1 MGGRWQA
8 NCNDTDNNSTVP
20 DRLFGL
26 QSENMKREGVQG
38 MIKFVNRLSMFV
50 LIGVIANGVALA
62 KTTKKEITFS
72 QPVVVNGTVV
82 KKGTYDAV
90 FDDQTNEL
98 TIVKGGKVVAKAP
111 AQLETQDRNHED
123 YVAREED
130 GDPTRMTLLSVT
142 LKDRK
147 KATLVDNGNGNSAQ

>member
-1 MGGRWQA
+1 
-8 NCNDTDNNSTVP
+8 
-20 DRLFGL
+20 
-26 QSENMKREGVQG
+26 
-38 MIKFVNRLSMFV
+38 MIRFVNRLSMFA

-72 QPVVVNGTVV
+72 QPVVVNGAVV

-98 TIVKGGKVVAKAP
+98 SIVKDGKVVAKAP

-123 YVAREED
+123 YVAREEN
-130 GDPTRMTLLSVT
+130 GDATRMTLLSVT
-142 LKDRK
+142 LKGGK
-147 KATLVDNGNGNSAQ
+147 KATLVENGNGNSAQ

>member
-1 MGGRWQA
+1 
-8 NCNDTDNNSTVP
+8 
-20 DRLFGL
+20 
-26 QSENMKREGVQG
+26 

-62 KTTKKEITFS
+62 RTTKKEITFS
-72 QPVVVNGTVV
+72 QPVVVNGAVV

-111 AQLETQDRNHED
+111 VQLETRDRGRAD
-123 YVAREED
+123 YVTREDE
-130 GDPTRMTLLSVT
+130 GDPTKVTLVSVT
-142 LKDRK
+142 FKDGK
-147 KATLVDNGNGNSAQ
+147 QATLVNNGNVNSAQ